1 LTIALISVYERRF
14 RIRMVSIVIGG
25 LTEQSRANDYYL
37 REQVLL
43 LQVLQL
49 GDHLLEVKLH

>member
-1 LTIALISVYERRF
+1 LISVYEKRF

-25 LTEQSRANDYYL
+25 LTEHSRANDYYL